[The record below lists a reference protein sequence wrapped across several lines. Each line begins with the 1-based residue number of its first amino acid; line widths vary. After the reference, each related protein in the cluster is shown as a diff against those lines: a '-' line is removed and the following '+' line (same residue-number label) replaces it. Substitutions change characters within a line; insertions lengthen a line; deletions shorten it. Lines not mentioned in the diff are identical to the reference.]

1 MRSVTDHRGIIM
13 GRSDGSTV
21 RLLAKTA
28 GQIRRSASARLS
40 HSPIWFQF
48 AKVRVTN
55 SNLLIPNSPHSIPKT
70 TSNRGTDVSLLNLH
84 GKLSSSCLLFLDAP
98 NDVVLCPCTR

>member
-21 RLLAKTA
+21 RLFAKTA

-55 SNLLIPNSPHSIPKT
+55 SNLLIPNSPHSIPK
-70 TSNRGTDVSLLNLH
+70 
-84 GKLSSSCLLFLDAP
+84 LSSSCLLFLDAP
-98 NDVVLCPCTR
+98 NDVVLCPARGRTT